1 MNAID
6 FEHEVEE
13 DLGFVNSLLEL
24 NDDNLAQHVISGND
38 VQNALLS
45 FQWYLEA
52 AQKGEIIYCP
62 VKPGTIVRMHDLE
75 IKAKQQDYPPAIKY
89 MRQKN
94 GELLGKVTEVT
105 YLEEGRGRFTVSY
118 WIESDNRAC
127 EREHEYD
134 FNQFGRDFTISIP

>member
-1 MNAID
+1 MNAIE
-6 FEHEVEE
+6 FERSVNE

-38 VQNALLS
+38 IRNALHA

-52 AQKGEIIYCP
+52 AQKGELIYCH

-75 IKAKQQDYPPAIKY
+75 TKAKQQDYPPAIKY
-89 MRQKN
+89 MREKN

-105 YLEEGRGRFTVSY
+105 YLEENSGCLTVSY
-118 WIESDNRAC
+118 WIESDDCVC
-127 EREHEYD
+127 ERYHEYD
-134 FNQFGRDFTISIP
+134 FAQFGRDFTIASL

>member
-1 MNAID
+1 MNAIE
-6 FEHEVEE
+6 FERTVNE

-38 VQNALLS
+38 VRNALQA

-62 VKPGTIVRMHDLE
+62 VKPGAIVRMHDLE

-89 MRQKN
+89 MREKT
-94 GELLGKVTEVT
+94 GELLGQVTEVT
-105 YLEEGRGRFTVSY
+105 YLEENSGRLTVSY
-118 WIESDNRAC
+118 WVECDDCVC

-134 FNQFGRDFTISIP
+134 FKQFCRDFTIEHL